1 MRKPNERGEV
11 TTEVVLVVPVLILVV
26 FTVIQFG
33 LWYHASAIVRSAA
46 QEGAQSARVQGG
58 TAAIGESTTRSF
70 LTQAAGSTVSNASV
84 EGSRTAEVAEV
95 RVRGTV
101 ASVVPYLHLTVS
113 GHASAPVERFRAPA

>member
-1 MRKPNERGEV
+1 MQKLNEHGEA

-26 FTVIQFG
+26 FTIIQFG
-33 LWYHASAIVRSAA
+33 LWYHASSVVRSAA

-58 TAAIGESTTRSF
+58 TAATGESTSRSF
-70 LTQAAGSTVSNASV
+70 LKQTAGSTVTNTQV
-84 EGSRTAEVAEV
+84 EGTRTADVAEI
-95 RVRGTV
+95 RVSGKV